1 MEAIQHFSVL
11 DDAQNHFGFK
21 GKPYSYIV
29 ISENRISFLGKYID
43 YNSSADARLDVLTD
57 LLNGLFSGSD
67 SEKTP
72 EAILIDI
79 PFKEKYF
86 KEFFN
91 YIKSKIHFQKI
102 LFFWNSTN
110 LSVSEMLYLVE
121 AGMADDF
128 FEDILDLNG
137 IEKKTCF
144 LLKYKYNEQV
154 PKLLQIEKA
163 NLSKEGNGSFL
174 LIKRIFDI
182 VVSLA
187 LLLFFTPLF
196 ILVALAIKIESRG
209 PVFYVSNRVGRH
221 YKIFPM
227 IKFRSM
233 QDGADRYL
241 SEISHLNMYGTEHS
255 PSSFVKIKNDPRV
268 SGVGKFLRK
277 TSIDEFPQLFN
288 VLMGHMSIVGNRP
301 LPLYEA
307 ERLLVNEYVKRFDAP
322 AGITGLWQVV
332 KKDNP
337 DMDEEERI
345 NLDIRYSNEL
355 NLIKD
360 FWILVKTPSALLQNQ
375 NY

>member
-1 MEAIQHFSVL
+1 MEALHHFSDL
-11 DDAQNHFGFK
+11 EETQNQFRVTEN
-21 GKPYSYIV
+21 PYSYII
-29 ISENRISFLGKYID
+29 ISENRISFFGKNIEL
-43 YNSSADARLDVLTD
+43 NSSKGRHLDVLID
-57 LLNGLFSGSD
+57 LLDSLISGS
-67 SEKTP
+67 SGEKMP
-72 EAILIDI
+72 DAILIDI

-86 KEFFN
+86 KEFFD
-91 YIKSKIHFQKI
+91 YIKSKNQFQKI

-128 FEDILDLNG
+128 FEDILDVDG

-144 LLKYKYNEQV
+144 LLKHKYNEQV
-154 PKLLQIEKA
+154 PKLLQIE
-163 NLSKEGNGSFL
+163 NGTLSREGNGSFML
-174 LIKRIFDI
+174 VKRIFDI
-182 VVSLA
+182 VVSSV
-187 LLLFFTPLF
+187 LLLFFAPLF

-233 QDGADRYL
+233 QDGAERYL
-241 SEISHLNMYGTEHS
+241 SEMSHMNMYGDNEH

-277 TSIDEFPQLFN
+277 TSIDEFPQLLN

-337 DMDEEERI
+337 DMDEVERI
-345 NLDIRYSNEL
+345 KLDIRYSNEL
-355 NLIKD
+355 NLVKD